1 MLTQLALLPL
11 AAITVTGVTSEHH
24 DSDVIIDVATSEPVP
39 AHVARPMAGHRLLY
53 VFVDDATPTD
63 AVFENGEHPVV
74 ARTRPRYTKLE
85 VPLDPGVRCREPA
98 LVETLPSGLRV
109 QFSCDTSPGA
119 VVTAAEGRRRPVA
132 DGRRPNKPASPS
144 ASQELL
150 QAALALPAEMPFA
163 AGTETEEDEN
173 QATKPAAADKPKQAV
188 QAPAPPEQEAKAAA
202 PTAAAAPVPAET
214 AAPLGQ
220 AAQAAETPP
229 AKPAPAAAPKAAAS
243 AVAPAHDVSA
253 PVVAVAASSRSGSSL
268 VLAIVLLVA
277 VAGGALA
284 LTRRRARRQGLIQIL
299 ETAAIGPKRSLLVA
313 RVNGRTMV
321 LGASE
326 AGIALLA
333 SLDGGIAPPIA
344 AVMGTPPHVE
354 EQPDEPASTSAAE
367 AAVEP
372 EGEMGMLRRLFHRQ
386 PKDSSTQDAAAFRE
400 LLEESYEDQELR
412 GKLAQ
417 GLSGK
422 VS

>member
-1 MLTQLALLPL
+1 MLTYLALLPL
-11 AAITVTGVTSEHH
+11 AAITVTGVTSETH
-24 DSDVIIDVATSEPVP
+24 DSDVIVEVATSEPVP
-39 AHVARPMAGHRLLY
+39 ARIARPMTGHRLLY
-53 VFVDDATPTD
+53 VFVDDATPTEE
-63 AVFENGEHPVV
+63 VFENGEHPVV

-85 VPLDPGVRCREPA
+85 VPLDPGVRCYEPA
-98 LVETLPSGLRV
+98 VVETLPSGLRV
-109 QFSCDTSPGA
+109 QFSCDRTPGA
-119 VVTAAEGRRRPVA
+119 VATAEGRRHPVA

-144 ASQELL
+144 TSQELL

-173 QATKPAAADKPKQAV
+173 QATQPAAADKPKQAV
-188 QAPAPPEQEAKAAA
+188 QATAPPVQEAKAAA
-202 PTAAAAPVPAET
+202 PPATVAPMPET
-214 AAPLGQ
+214 AAPLG
-220 AAQAAETPP
+220 AARAAETPP

-243 AVAPAHDVSA
+243 ALAPAHDASA
-253 PVVAVAASSRSGSSL
+253 PVVAVTASSRSGSSL

-284 LTRRRARRQGLIQIL
+284 LTRRRARRHGLIQIL

-313 RVNGRTMV
+313 RVNGQTMV

-326 AGIALLA
+326 AGIALLT
-333 SLDGGIAPPIA
+333 SLGGGIASPIA
-344 AVMGTPPHVE
+344 AVMGNPPRVE
-354 EQPDEPASTSAAE
+354 EQPDEPASTSAAD

-372 EGEMGMLRRLFHRQ
+372 EGEMGMLKRLFHRQ

>member
-1 MLTQLALLPL
+1 
-11 AAITVTGVTSEHH
+11 
-24 DSDVIIDVATSEPVP
+24 
-39 AHVARPMAGHRLLY
+39 
-53 VFVDDATPTD
+53 
-63 AVFENGEHPVV
+63 
-74 ARTRPRYTKLE
+74 
-85 VPLDPGVRCREPA
+85 
-98 LVETLPSGLRV
+98 
-109 QFSCDTSPGA
+109 
-119 VVTAAEGRRRPVA
+119 
-132 DGRRPNKPASPS
+132 
-144 ASQELL
+144 LL

-173 QATKPAAADKPKQAV
+173 QAAKPAAADKPKQAV
-188 QAPAPPEQEAKAAA
+188 QAPAPPVQEAKAAA
-202 PTAAAAPVPAET
+202 PPAAVAPMPET
-214 AAPLGQ
+214 AAPFG

-243 AVAPAHDVSA
+243 AVAPANDVSA

-313 RVNGRTMV
+313 RVNGQTMV

-333 SLDGGIAPPIA
+333 SLEGGIAPPIA

>member
-1 MLTQLALLPL
+1 
-11 AAITVTGVTSEHH
+11 
-24 DSDVIIDVATSEPVP
+24 
-39 AHVARPMAGHRLLY
+39 
-53 VFVDDATPTD
+53 
-63 AVFENGEHPVV
+63 
-74 ARTRPRYTKLE
+74 
-85 VPLDPGVRCREPA
+85 
-98 LVETLPSGLRV
+98 
-109 QFSCDTSPGA
+109 
-119 VVTAAEGRRRPVA
+119 
-132 DGRRPNKPASPS
+132 
-144 ASQELL
+144 
-150 QAALALPAEMPFA
+150 
-163 AGTETEEDEN
+163 
-173 QATKPAAADKPKQAV
+173 
-188 QAPAPPEQEAKAAA
+188 
-202 PTAAAAPVPAET
+202 
-214 AAPLGQ
+214 
-220 AAQAAETPP
+220 
-229 AKPAPAAAPKAAAS
+229 
-243 AVAPAHDVSA
+243 
-253 PVVAVAASSRSGSSL
+253 L

-313 RVNGRTMV
+313 RVNGQTMV

>member
-11 AAITVTGVTSEHH
+11 AAITVTGVTSENH
-24 DSDVIIDVATSEPVP
+24 DSDVIIDVATSEPVS
-39 AHVARPMAGHRLLY
+39 ARIARPMTGHRLLY
-53 VFVDDATPTD
+53 VFVDDATPTEE
-63 AVFENGEHPVV
+63 VFENGDHPVV
-74 ARTRPRYTKLE
+74 ARTRTRYTKLE
-85 VPLDPGVRCREPA
+85 VPLDPGVRCHEPA

-109 QFSCDTSPGA
+109 QFSCDTSAGA
-119 VVTAAEGRRRPVA
+119 VVTAEGRRRPVA

-173 QATKPAAADKPKQAV
+173 QAAKPAAADKPKQAV
-188 QAPAPPEQEAKAAA
+188 QAPAPPAQEAKAAA
-202 PTAAAAPVPAET
+202 PPAAVAPMPAET

-220 AAQAAETPP
+220 AAQAANTPL

-243 AVAPAHDVSA
+243 AVAPAGSASA
-253 PVVAVAASSRSGSSL
+253 PAVAVAASSRSGSSL

-313 RVNGRTMV
+313 RVNGQTMV

-333 SLDGGIAPPIA
+333 SLEGGIAPPIA
-344 AVMGTPPHVE
+344 AVIGTPPHVG
-354 EQPDEPASTSAAE
+354 EQPDEPAATSAAE

-372 EGEMGMLRRLFHRQ
+372 EGEMGMLRRLFRRQ
-386 PKDSSTQDAAAFRE
+386 PKDSSTQDAAAFRQ

>member
-11 AAITVTGVTSEHH
+11 AAITVTGVTSENH

-39 AHVARPMAGHRLLY
+39 ARIARPMAGHRLLY
-53 VFVDDATPTD
+53 VFVDDATPTEE
-63 AVFENGEHPVV
+63 VFENGEHPVV

-85 VPLDPGVRCREPA
+85 VPLDPGVRCHEPA

-109 QFSCDTSPGA
+109 QFSCDTNAGA
-119 VVTAAEGRRRPVA
+119 VVTAEGRRRPVA

-173 QATKPAAADKPKQAV
+173 QAAKPAAADKPKQAV
-188 QAPAPPEQEAKAAA
+188 QAPAPPVQEATAAA
-202 PTAAAAPVPAET
+202 PPAAVAPMPET
-214 AAPLGQ
+214 AAPLG

-229 AKPAPAAAPKAAAS
+229 AKPAPAAEPKAAAS
-243 AVAPAHDVSA
+243 AVAPAHDASA

-313 RVNGRTMV
+313 RVNGQTMV

-333 SLDGGIAPPIA
+333 SLEGGIAPPIA

>member
-11 AAITVTGVTSEHH
+11 AAITVTGVTSESH

-63 AVFENGEHPVV
+63 AVFENGDHPVV

-85 VPLDPGVRCREPA
+85 VPLDPGVRCHEPA

-109 QFSCDTSPGA
+109 QFSCDTSAGA

-173 QATKPAAADKPKQAV
+173 QVAKPAAADKPKQAI

-202 PTAAAAPVPAET
+202 PPAAVAPMPET
-214 AAPLGQ
+214 DAPLG
-220 AAQAAETPP
+220 AAQAANTPP
-229 AKPAPAAAPKAAAS
+229 AKPAPAAAPRAAAS
-243 AVAPAHDVSA
+243 AVAPAHDASA
-253 PVVAVAASSRSGSSL
+253 PVVAVAASSHSGSSL

-313 RVNGRTMV
+313 RVNGQTMV